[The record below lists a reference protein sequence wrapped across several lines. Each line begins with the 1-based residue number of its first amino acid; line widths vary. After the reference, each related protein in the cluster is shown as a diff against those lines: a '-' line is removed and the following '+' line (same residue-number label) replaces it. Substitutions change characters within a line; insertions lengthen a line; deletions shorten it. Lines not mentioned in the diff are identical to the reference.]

1 MKQTIVDNV
10 LHSSA
15 VRGGHWMMCFKF
27 TIFHVPGKNLP
38 LVDALLMK
46 TYFCSK
52 NCSICEHCSPEPAS
66 YWKVTGVNIGNIRRK
81 RNESCRLL
89 SIWMAFQTIS
99 GRSDETLPHWD
110 LGPRRMVDERQ
121 QSCDSFGTLRLEML
135 NRIHSRHQGISRC
148 HKQPKQS
155 FWSWGLTW
163 QLEKC
168 SMPKPEEGTL
178 HLHSSTRTPL
188 AASRYWFVWIP
199 RTFNLLDVDY
209 YPRFI
214 EIAWHNTRR
223 GHTNETFARYGV
235 SEVIV
240 SDNESQY
247 SSEAYAAF
255 ARQFQFGQMT
265 SKPCCPQKKEPA
277 LGEVVK
283 LHNKTYGKDHSFK
296 SRDW

>member
-1 MKQTIVDNV
+1 M
-10 LHSSA
+10 
-15 VRGGHWMMCFKF
+15 
-27 TIFHVPGKNLP
+27 
-38 LVDALLMK
+38 
-46 TYFCSK
+46 
-52 NCSICEHCSPEPAS
+52 
-66 YWKVTGVNIGNIRRK
+66 
-81 RNESCRLL
+81 
-89 SIWMAFQTIS
+89 
-99 GRSDETLPHWD
+99 
-110 LGPRRMVDERQ
+110 
-121 QSCDSFGTLRLEML
+121 
-135 NRIHSRHQGISRC
+135 
-148 HKQPKQS
+148 
-155 FWSWGLTW
+155 
-163 QLEKC
+163 
-168 SMPKPEEGTL
+168 
-178 HLHSSTRTPL
+178 
-188 AASRYWFVWIP
+188 
-199 RTFNLLDVDY
+199 LDVDY

-296 SRDW
+296 SRD